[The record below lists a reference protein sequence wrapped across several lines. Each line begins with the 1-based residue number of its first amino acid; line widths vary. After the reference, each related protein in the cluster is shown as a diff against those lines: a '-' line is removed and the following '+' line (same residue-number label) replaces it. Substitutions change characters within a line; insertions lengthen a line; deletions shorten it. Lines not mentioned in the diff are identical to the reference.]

1 MPLHR
6 GSQPDYPINSRRIL
20 ISIPNSVIHIVFTI
34 ILAGCLFPGE
44 KPLATAYPSDYLPTV
59 VALTGQ
65 AAYATGI
72 ARTPI
77 LQVPSPTHTAG
88 PAVDV
93 QTSTPEPTLTPTPE
107 PGFGDYAQIRFLSPG
122 PMSKIISPLKLQLLV
137 VSGEREIVQI
147 DLLGEDG
154 SKLYSKLERVRRQ
167 SSGAY
172 RTLKIPFEFRAVAE
186 LGWLQIT
193 TRDNYNRIQALNSL
207 RILLQ
212 SSGVDEITPPG
223 NIIYERVALE
233 TPAEKEQAFGGVLDV
248 RGRIWPM
255 NYQPV
260 FLELISSE
268 GRVLATRVLTLDG
281 IEPQYFETTLPYK
294 LPLTKDT
301 VTPVPKIDLAR
312 LTIHQVDPIL
322 NIPIYVYTRLV
333 ELHP

>member
-1 MPLHR
+1 M
-6 GSQPDYPINSRRIL
+6 NNRRLL
-20 ISIPNSVIHIVFTI
+20 ISLSTPCIFFVCSIY
-34 ILAGCLFPGE
+34 LSSCLYPGE
-44 KPLATAYPSDYLPTV
+44 KSLPTAFPNDYLPTV

-65 AAYATGI
+65 AAYATSQ
-72 ARTPI
+72 ARTSTRQAPI
-77 LQVPSPTHTAG
+77 PTNTAELTV
-88 PAVDV
+88 VD
-93 QTSTPEPTLTPTPE
+93 QTSTPQPTLTPTPE
-107 PGFGDYAQIRFLSPG
+107 PGFGDFAQIRFLSPG
-122 PMSKIISPLKLQLLV
+122 PMSKIISPMKLQLLV

-154 SKLYSKLERVRRQ
+154 RKLFSKLERVRRQ
-167 SSGAY
+167 SGGAY
-172 RTLKIPFEFRAVAE
+172 RNLKIPFEFRAVAE
-186 LGWLQIT
+186 LGWLQVT
-193 TRDNYNRIQALNSL
+193 TRDNQNRIQALNSL

-223 NIIYERVALE
+223 NTIYERVVLE
-233 TPAEKEQAFGGVLDV
+233 TPAENERTFGGILDV
-248 RGRIWPM
+248 RGQIWPV

-281 IEPQYFETTLPYK
+281 IDAQYFETTLPYK
-294 LPLTKDT
+294 LPLSEDT
-301 VTPVPKIDLAR
+301 VTPAPKIDLAR